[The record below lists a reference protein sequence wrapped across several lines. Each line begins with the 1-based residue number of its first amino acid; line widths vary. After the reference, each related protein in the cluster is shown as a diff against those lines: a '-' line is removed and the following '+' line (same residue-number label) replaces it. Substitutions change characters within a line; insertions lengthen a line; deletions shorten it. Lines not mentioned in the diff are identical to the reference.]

1 MLSAAERVLLKKDT
15 KGDAMVATIWQDVRY
30 ALRTLR
36 RTPGFTATA
45 TITLAIGIGGTTAVF
60 GVLHAV
66 ILRPLPYTEPDR
78 LVAIGHPDEAG
89 RPSNVG
95 YLTFRDW
102 RAQTRAF
109 EDAALVRSWLATI
122 TDGAEPERVNAVRVS
137 WNFFHV
143 LGIQPALGRDFR
155 PEEDQPEAWR
165 VVLLSDALWRRRF
178 GADAAVVGR
187 SIQIHGRPFLV
198 VGVMPP
204 SLEPLISG
212 HYYQP
217 AEMWA
222 PIGYDEADSSACRSC
237 QHLNAIA
244 RLRRGI
250 SIESARAELVANQAA
265 LARQYPRDYGSAA
278 ATLRPLRDQLLGDVR
293 PTLLL
298 LFGAVAAVLLIA
310 CANLASLL
318 LARGASR
325 ERELALRAALGASRG
340 RVARQLLTESLLLAF
355 AGGSAGVAL
364 ALFGADLLTGAAPD
378 DVPRL
383 QRATI
388 DATALAFS
396 FAVSAIAGI
405 AFGLVPALGA
415 WPRDPHIALR
425 SGHREAGDASRWGR
439 RALVAAEVAIAIVL
453 LAGAGLMIRTM
464 CNLFDVDP
472 GFDSAG
478 VLALDLAFVGPPYA
492 EDPALRGIQER
503 VLDGVRALP
512 GVDSVAFASQIPLSG
527 NMDTWGFHVEGHPLA
542 GSPDAPQVERYG
554 VTPEYFRVM
563 RIPLK
568 RGRLL
573 AAEDGPE
580 TPRVIVVGETTAHK
594 LWPGQDPIGRRVRL
608 MDGAGAPYT
617 VIGIVGDV
625 RHYEL
630 SAPPTMQ
637 MYLAEQQF
645 TDSFVTLT
653 VRATGDQTSLIEP
666 IRKVV
671 FRMAAGVAPAASRT
685 LDTLVAKSAE
695 QRRFVMLLLAVFAAI
710 ALTLAMVGVYGTV
723 AYTVAR
729 RTREFGVRMALGA
742 RRADIARLVFLEGG
756 GLLAA
761 GVVIGAAV
769 AIAVMRLLDRLL
781 YGVAPGD
788 PVTFVAI
795 VSLVAAATVTA
806 QLVPVFRATTVD
818 PSRTLQAE

>member
-1 MLSAAERVLLKKDT
+1 M
-15 KGDAMVATIWQDVRY
+15 WQDVRY
-30 ALRTLR
+30 GLRTLR
-36 RTPGFTATA
+36 RTPGFTAVA
-45 TITLAIGIGGTTAVF
+45 TVTLALGIGGTTAVF
-60 GVLHAV
+60 GVLQAV
-66 ILRPLPYTEPDR
+66 VLRPLPYAEPDR

-102 RAQTRAF
+102 RDRTGAF

-122 TDGAEPERVNAVRVS
+122 TDGAEPERVNAMRVS
-137 WNFFHV
+137 WNFFQV
-143 LGIQPALGRDFR
+143 LGIQPALGRHFR
-155 PEEDQPEAWR
+155 PEEDRPEAWR

-178 GADAAVVGR
+178 GADPGVVGR
-187 SIQIHGRPFLV
+187 SIQVHGRPYLV
-198 VGVMPP
+198 AGVMPP

-222 PIGYDEADSSACRSC
+222 PIGYDESDPSACRTC
-237 QHLNAIA
+237 QHLTAIA
-244 RLRRGI
+244 RLRRGV
-250 SIESARAELVANQAA
+250 SLESARAELGAIQAA
-265 LARQYPRDYGSAA
+265 LARQYPRDYGSAGA
-278 ATLRPLRDQLLGDVR
+278 ALRPLRDQLLGDVR

-310 CANLASLL
+310 CANVASLL

-325 ERELALRAALGASRG
+325 GHELAVRAALGASRV
-340 RVARQLLTESLLLAF
+340 RLARQLLTESVLLAL
-355 AGGSAGVAL
+355 AGGAAGVAL
-364 ALFGADLLTGAAPD
+364 ALFGTDLLTGAAPE

-388 DATALAFS
+388 DLTALTFS
-396 FAVSAIAGI
+396 LGVSAIAGI
-405 AFGLVPALGA
+405 AFGLAPALSA
-415 WPRDPHIALR
+415 SSSDPQLSLR
-425 SGHREAGDASRWGR
+425 SGRRAAGNGSRSGR
-439 RALVAAEVAIAIVL
+439 RALVAAEVAMAIVL
-453 LAGAGLMIRTM
+453 LTAAGLMIRTM
-464 CNLFDVDP
+464 RNVFSVDP

-478 VLALDLAFVGPPYA
+478 VLTLDLAFVGPSYA
-492 EDPALRGIQER
+492 EDAAVRSVQER

-512 GVDSVAFASQIPLSG
+512 GVDSAAFASQIPLGG
-527 NMDTWGFHVEGHPLA
+527 NQDTWGFHVEAHPLA
-542 GSPDAPQVERYG
+542 GSPNAPEVERYG
-554 VTPEYFRVM
+554 VTPEYFSVM

-573 AAEDGPE
+573 AAEDGPD
-580 TPRVIVVGETTAHK
+580 TPRVLVVGETTAQK

-608 MDGAGAPYT
+608 MDGTGPPFT
-617 VIGIVGDV
+617 VVGIVGDV

-637 MYLAEQQF
+637 MYLAERQF

-653 VRATGDQTSLIEP
+653 VRAAGDPARLIEP
-666 IRKVV
+666 IRRVI
-671 FRMAAGVAPAASRT
+671 FGAAPGVAPAAPRKLEELVSR
-685 LDTLVAKSAE
+685 SE
-695 QRRFVMLLLAVFAAI
+695 GQRRFAMLLLAVFAAI
-710 ALTLAMVGVYGTV
+710 ALTLATVGVYGTV

-729 RTREFGVRMALGA
+729 RSREFGIRVALGA

-761 GVVIGAAV
+761 GVGIGGAV
-769 AIAVMRLLDRLL
+769 AIAVTQLLDHLL

-788 PVTFVAI
+788 PLTFVAI
-795 VSLVAAATVTA
+795 VSLVAAATMAA
-806 QLVPVFRATTVD
+806 QLVPAFRAASVD
-818 PSRTLQAE
+818 PSRALEAE